1 VSPYLDFCLSL
12 LFRKK
17 KKKRV
22 HTVIILIQPLA
33 TLATMTAQSAPQSSL
48 IPQVLI
54 VVETWLG
61 RRNKDC
67 WSRFLMKNVI
77 WNAFME
83 WVSQIDTCFGLQGY
97 LPRLRISLQTLKG
110 VMKIVSWIVILYIF
124 SSWTF
129 FLVICFAF

>member
-1 VSPYLDFCLSL
+1 MFVSPYLDFCLSL

-54 VVETWLG
+54 VVET
-61 RRNKDC
+61 
-67 WSRFLMKNVI
+67 
-77 WNAFME
+77 
-83 WVSQIDTCFGLQGY
+83 
-97 LPRLRISLQTLKG
+97 
-110 VMKIVSWIVILYIF
+110 
-124 SSWTF
+124 
-129 FLVICFAF
+129 